1 MQINWR
7 IFNLKTPALFLSYHV
22 VIEKILSR
30 LNVLGVYFGNAPRLG
45 FEPRTYRL
53 TAGRSAVELSGIKCG
68 NSGNYITMVGS
79 KTSVGRI
86 VTDTY

>member
-22 VIEKILSR
+22 VIREAFKPP
-30 LNVLGVYFGNAPRLG
+30 NVLGVYFGNAPRLG

-53 TAGRSAVELSGIKCG
+53 TAGRSAVELSGIKFG

-79 KTSVGRI
+79 KTLRGV
-86 VTDTY
+86 